1 MKEIDEMVDDK
12 DDFVVHAYQV
22 TVTDIKGRKQKTVI
36 VSSFSEECAMIDA
49 MDMNAHLG
57 LHCVKALKQL
67 PDIARYLVAFPWLVN
82 VVFK

>member
-1 MKEIDEMVDDK
+1 MAIDK
-12 DDFVVHAYQV
+12 DDFISHAYQV
-22 TVTDIKGRKQKTVI
+22 VIADIKGRTQKTVI

-67 PDIARYLVAFPWLVN
+67 PDIAKYLVAFPWLVN
-82 VVFK
+82 MVFK